1 MVGWG
6 FLVRNRI
13 ALERYGPQLP
23 AGLRELF
30 VPSGTNET
38 QLSIYGA
45 LAVGYSLILADSL
58 KSAMGA
64 TGPRPSTPGGFYFG
78 EFTPDFLLKLNDW
91 IFLEA
96 EIGIGSDGSVSAGSF
111 AQADFFINDWL
122 TRNCK

>member
-45 LAVGYSLILADSL
+45 LAVGYSHILGDSL

-64 TGPRPSTPGGFYFG
+64 TGPVRPRRADSISGNLPRT
-78 EFTPDFLLKLNDW
+78 
-91 IFLEA
+91 
-96 EIGIGSDGSVSAGSF
+96 SF
-111 AQADFFINDWL
+111 
-122 TRNCK
+122 